1 MPFDH
6 INRDNP
12 VPKLGE
18 IEATNPCGEQPLLP
32 YESCNLGSINLSEMI
47 SGGKLNK
54 TKLRHTVQ
62 SAVHFLDNVIEI
74 NKYPLRRI
82 EAVSKE
88 TRKIGLGVMGF
99 ADMLIKLGIAYNSK
113 RAIRQAEQVMSFIL
127 REARKASSEL
137 AKKRGSGWR
146 SLV

>member
-1 MPFDH
+1 
-6 INRDNP
+6 
-12 VPKLGE
+12 
-18 IEATNPCGEQPLLP
+18 
-32 YESCNLGSINLSEMI
+32 MI

-54 TKLRHTVQ
+54 TKLRHTIQ

-113 RAIRQAEQVMSFIL
+113 RAI
-127 REARKASSEL
+127 
-137 AKKRGSGWR
+137 
-146 SLV
+146 